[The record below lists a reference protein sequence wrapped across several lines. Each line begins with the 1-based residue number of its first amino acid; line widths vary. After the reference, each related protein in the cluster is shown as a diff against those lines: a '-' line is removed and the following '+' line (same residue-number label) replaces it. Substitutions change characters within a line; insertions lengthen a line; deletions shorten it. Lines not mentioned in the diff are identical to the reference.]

1 MHSMMMIKS
10 WLPVFCAC
18 LAIGASACALIGP
31 ESSDEFFF
39 QAIKDRRGWNGSA
52 EASFRSAEPGT
63 LVILGVR
70 RTNEYTEDV
79 VGVRL
84 KFSGPGTYA
93 VASEQGFYDTLIGG
107 DLLDKSYRTFGSA
120 YDQVVITRYDSLT
133 KVVEGK
139 MQLRLKN
146 NDERQGDEVLFSLG
160 RFRAKVRN

>member
-1 MHSMMMIKS
+1 MIKS

-31 ESSDEFFF
+31 ESSTDEFFF
-39 QAIKDRRGWNGSA
+39 QAIKDRRGWKGSA
-52 EASFRSAEPGT
+52 EASFRSADPGT

-70 RTNEYTEDV
+70 GNPAYPDDV
-79 VGVRL
+79 VGIRL

-93 VASEQGFYDTLIGG
+93 VASEQGFYYTLIGG
-107 DLLDKSYRTFGSA
+107 DVVDKSYRTFGSA

-133 KVVEGK
+133 KIVEGE
-139 MQLRLKN
+139 MQLRLK
-146 NDERQGDEVLFSLG
+146 DERQEDEVLFSVG